1 MEGDEKVDDDDDG
14 DDGGGGVY
22 VQLHG
27 LFHAVS
33 PPLVWLIHMYLWTN
47 IHVLMMIMS
56 NAPVK

>member
-1 MEGDEKVDDDDDG
+1 MEDDEKVDDDDDG

-33 PPLVWLIHMYLWTN
+33 PPLVWLIPL
-47 IHVLMMIMS
+47 LD
-56 NAPVK
+56 K